1 MTPLLALKIDPMI
14 VAVTIMGVLAVYA
27 LIVSA
32 INGSVHAA
40 KEKEAREK
48 QEPQPQQAPLQR
60 TDSNGDLLRGLGL
73 ILVVLSLAFGA
84 YTWLTFETTVE
95 TAYGKQV
102 INFSLQHA
110 QTLRLGGSAL
120 GVLCGVILAAVR
132 R

>member
-1 MTPLLALKIDPMI
+1 MITLAVKIDWPLLISVILA
-14 VAVTIMGVLAVYA
+14 TCVLAWI
-27 LIVSA
+27 LISA
-32 INGSVHAA
+32 INSSAHAA

-48 QEPQPQQAPLQR
+48 QEPQPRPAPIQR

-73 ILVVLSLAFGA
+73 GLIVISLAFGA

-95 TAYGKQV
+95 TAMGKQV

-110 QTLRLGGSAL
+110 QTLRLGVAAL